1 MDIADA
7 AYNWLVE
14 YFSGRSHCTRYGCST
29 STLLNI
35 SASIVQGSAIGPVS
49 FVINA
54 ADLTTATPRNLVHK
68 YADDTYVVIPAC
80 NVQSR
85 ADELEHVALWA
96 QANNLKLN
104 RAKTVEVIFTDSR
117 RKLQPCRPPELP
129 DIRRATSIRMLGVT
143 LINHLSVSDY
153 VRDVISRCA

>member
-1 MDIADA
+1 
-7 AYNWLVE
+7 
-14 YFSGRSHCTRYGCST
+14 
-29 STLLNI
+29 
-35 SASIVQGSAIGPVS
+35 VS

-54 ADLTTATPRNLVHK
+54 ADLTTATPGNLVHK

-80 NVQSR
+80 NVRSR
-85 ADELEHVALWA
+85 AGELEHVALWA

-117 RKLQPCRPPELP
+117 RKLQPCCPPELP

-143 LINHLSVSDY
+143 LTNHLSVSDH
-153 VRDVISRCA
+153 VRDVISMRPVPARSENHALSRNEQ

>member
-1 MDIADA
+1 M
-7 AYNWLVE
+7 
-14 YFSGRSHCTRYGCST
+14 
-29 STLLNI
+29 
-35 SASIVQGSAIGPVS
+35 S

-54 ADLTTATPRNLVHK
+54 ADLTTATPGNLVHK

-117 RKLQPCRPPELP
+117 RKPCRPSELP
-129 DIRRATSIRMLGVT
+129 DIRRVTSIRMLGVT
-143 LINHLSVSDY
+143 LTNHLSVSDH
-153 VRDVISRCA
+153 VRDVISRCAPENHALSRNEQ

>member
-1 MDIADA
+1 MQ
-7 AYNWLVE
+7 AY
-14 YFSGRSHCTRYGCST
+14 
-29 STLLNI
+29 
-35 SASIVQGSAIGPVS
+35 
-49 FVINA
+49 
-54 ADLTTATPRNLVHK
+54 LVHK
-68 YADDTYVVIPAC
+68 YANDTYVVIPAC

-143 LINHLSVSDY
+143 LTNHLSVSDH
-153 VRDVISRCA
+153 VRDVISRCAQSLHALKIIRCHGMNSDALKPVYKSVVLAKLLYASPA

>member
-1 MDIADA
+1 M
-7 AYNWLVE
+7 
-14 YFSGRSHCTRYGCST
+14 
-29 STLLNI
+29 
-35 SASIVQGSAIGPVS
+35 S
-49 FVINA
+49 FAINA
-54 ADLTTATPRNLVHK
+54 ADLTTATPANLVHK
-68 YADDTYVVIPAC
+68 YADDTYVVIPAS

-129 DIRRATSIRMLGVT
+129 DIRRATSI
-143 LINHLSVSDY
+143 
-153 VRDVISRCA
+153 